1 MKTEKQI
8 FDMVDRFMET
18 SPNTTDAFAII
29 LALDWVLDRV
39 DTEDIV
45 SELTFDSTD
54 PRGII

>member
-45 SELTFDSTD
+45 SELTAA
-54 PRGII
+54 